1 MRSLVLFAALIGVC
15 GCGHTGANP
24 DAADGK
30 DSGPSTAAAS
40 SQQAVSYL
48 DRVESFHNL
57 DPEVQSE
64 LHKAEALIGQGKLGA
79 GIEVLSRLIG
89 ENPKTAVAFA
99 MRAHAN
105 SNVRHDADAF
115 ADFSTAIELEPK
127 NAEHY
132 VARGY
137 FLLTHGNTTK
147 AIVDF
152 EQAIALKPKD
162 PQAYNHRGTARI
174 ATGDM
179 KQAIEDF
186 NKAIQ
191 LDPKFVSAYNNR
203 SLAYTKSDRRK
214 EAMADLDRALE
225 INPDVAA
232 TRNNRGILR
241 EQNHEYEK
249 ALADFSEAVRLD
261 PTNASY
267 YNNRRQVYLRLKRYP
282 EAQVDAGRVERLMQ
296 LVALNNAVFRD
307 PRSPKPFID
316 RGVFL
321 RDEGE
326 FEGAIVNFNHAL
338 ELDSKQWLAYTE
350 RARAWIRRGEF
361 KKAVDDCTAALA
373 IDPRDDAYGVRAD
386 AYRKLGDYAKAV
398 ADYDTSQRF
407 DREVGETWLLYAK
420 SLRQAGHGREAD
432 QATKRA
438 NEFTALN
445 GPSGN

>member
-1 MRSLVLFAALIGVC
+1 MRSLVLFAAVVGVC
-15 GCGHTGANP
+15 GCGHSGAKP
-24 DAADGK
+24 DATDAQASSSSAAG
-30 DSGPSTAAAS
+30 AAS
-40 SQQAVSYL
+40 QQPASYL
-48 DRVESFHNL
+48 ERVESFHSL
-57 DPEVQSE
+57 DPEIQSE
-64 LHKAEALIGQGKLGA
+64 LHKAEALIGQGKLGVA
-79 GIEVLSRLIG
+79 IEVLSRLIG
-89 ENPKTAVAFA
+89 EHPKTALAFA
-99 MRAHAN
+99 MRAQAN

-115 ADFSTAIELEPK
+115 ADYSTAIELEPK
-127 NAEHY
+127 NSEHY
-132 VARGY
+132 VGRGY

-152 EQAIALKPKD
+152 EQAIALRPQD

-174 ATGDM
+174 ATGEV
-179 KQAIEDF
+179 KRAIEDF
-186 NKAIQ
+186 NKAIE

-203 SLAYTKSDRRK
+203 SLAYTKADRRK

-225 INPDVAA
+225 INPNVAA

-241 EQNHEYEK
+241 EQNHEYDK

-282 EAQVDAGRVERLMQ
+282 EAQADAARVERLMQ

-307 PRSPKPFID
+307 PRSPKPYID

-326 FEGAIVNFNHAL
+326 FEGAIVNFTHAL
-338 ELDSKQWLAYTE
+338 ELDPKQWLAYTE

-361 KKAVDDCTAALA
+361 KKAVDDCDAALA
-373 IDPRDDAYGVRAD
+373 IEQRDDAYGVRGD

-398 ADYDTSQRF
+398 ADYDSSQRF
-407 DREVGETWLLYAK
+407 DREVGETWLQYSK
-420 SLRQAGHGREAD
+420 SLRQAGRGPEAD
-432 QATKRA
+432 QALKKA